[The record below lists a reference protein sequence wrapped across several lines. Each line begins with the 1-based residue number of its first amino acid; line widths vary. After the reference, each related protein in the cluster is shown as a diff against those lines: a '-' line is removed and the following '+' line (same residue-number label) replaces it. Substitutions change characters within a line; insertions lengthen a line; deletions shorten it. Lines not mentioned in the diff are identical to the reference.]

1 MTFRLPQKLSTQ
13 LDTNTGASVLEA
25 EIFAEHAAA
34 LGHHGRLVEKAVKA
48 YEAGANLPA
57 ENQEAL
63 LNAAAKSVYNYFIQR
78 EAIGISNHDHPI
90 KFYNITPPILA
101 RLGAK

>member
-1 MTFRLPQKLSTQ
+1 MTFRLPQNLSTQ

-78 EAIGISNHDHPI
+78 AGLPALRHD
-90 KFYNITPPILA
+90 
-101 RLGAK
+101 

>member
-1 MTFRLPQKLSTQ
+1 MTFRPPQNLSTQ

-34 LGHHGRLVEKAVKA
+34 LGHQGRLVERAVKA
-48 YEAGANLPA
+48 YETGENLPA
-57 ENQEAL
+57 EKKDAL
-63 LNAAAKSVYNYFIQR
+63 LQAAADAVYNYFIQR
-78 EAIGISNHDHPI
+78 EAIGINNHDHPI

-101 RLGAK
+101 RLGMM